1 MSKVIDVTQDSFR
14 DVVIESAKPVI
25 VDFWATWCQPCKK
38 LSPIIE
44 EIADELG
51 DQITVAKVDVDDQRM
66 LGAMYQVLS
75 IPTVMIFKDGEKVEE
90 FQGVRPKD
98 DIMDMI
104 SDQL

>member
-1 MSKVIDVTQDSFR
+1 MSKVIEVTQDTFR
-14 DVVIESAKPVI
+14 DTVIESDKPVV

-38 LSPIIE
+38 LSPVIE
-44 EIADELG
+44 EIAEEMG

-66 LGAMYQVLS
+66 LGAMYQVMS
-75 IPTVMIFKDGEKVEE
+75 IPTVMIFKGGEKVEE

-98 DIMDMI
+98 DIVEMI